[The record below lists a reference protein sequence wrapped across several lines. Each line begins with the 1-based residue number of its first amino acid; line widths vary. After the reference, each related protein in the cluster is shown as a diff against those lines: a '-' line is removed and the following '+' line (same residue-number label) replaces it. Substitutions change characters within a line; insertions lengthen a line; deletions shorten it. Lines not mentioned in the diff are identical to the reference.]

1 MNPLDETALPRY
13 LEIRRDI
20 QNRIASGELR
30 PGDAIPSEHDLKAL
44 YGCSRM
50 TVSKALSALTS
61 EGLIQRR
68 RRAGSQVAMPRNAQT
83 VLKIHDL
90 KAEIAASG
98 RAYRCEILKREK
110 RAPDA
115 AEIARL
121 GQPVT
126 EALALELVHFAD
138 ALPYAVENRLMNLAI
153 VPDAA
158 SADFSE
164 TPPGSWLLNEVPWT
178 DAEHI
183 IRADI
188 APPALARRLA
198 MPKGAACLVIDRRTW
213 QGGVI
218 VTAVTLHYPAARHQ
232 IVSHFSPGG
241 SFGA

>member
-1 MNPLDETALPRY
+1 MDATALPRY

-30 PGDAIPSEHDLKAL
+30 PGDAIPSENELKEL

-50 TVSKALSALTS
+50 TVSKALSALVS

-68 RRAGSQVAMPRNAQT
+68 RRAGSQVALPRNAQT

-90 KAEIAASG
+90 KAEIATSG
-98 RAYRCEILKREK
+98 RAYRCEILARER

-115 AEIARL
+115 NELARL

-126 EALALELVHFAD
+126 ELLALRLVHFAD
-138 ALPYAVENRLMNLAI
+138 GQPYAVENRLMNLAV

-158 SADFSE
+158 NVDFSE
-164 TPPGSWLLNEVPWT
+164 TPPGTWLLNEVPWS

-188 APPALARRLA
+188 AAPALARRLA
-198 MPKGAACLVIDRRTW
+198 MPKGGACLVIDRRTW
-213 QGGVI
+213 QAGVI

-232 IVSHFSPGG
+232 IVSHFSPGAG
-241 SFGA
+241 FSA

>member
-1 MNPLDETALPRY
+1 MDDIALPRY

-30 PGDAIPSEHDLKAL
+30 PGDAIPSEHELKEL

-50 TVSKALSALTS
+50 TVSKALSALAN

-68 RRAGSQVAMPRNAQT
+68 RRAGSQVAMPRTAQT

-98 RAYRCEILKREK
+98 RAYRCEILSRAK

-121 GQPVT
+121 GEPVA
-126 EALALELVHFAD
+126 EILALQLVHYAD
-138 ALPYAVENRLMNLAI
+138 DLPCAVENRLMNLAI

-164 TPPGSWLLNEVPWT
+164 TPPGTWLLNEVPWT

-188 APPALARRLA
+188 ASPSLARRLA
-198 MPKGAACLVIDRRTW
+198 MPRGSACLVIDRRTW

-241 SFGA
+241 GLGT